1 MNASPKSLK
10 DLVELAVQRRD
21 LSGLGLSQLAAK
33 NGIKITTTTINA
45 IRQGTYKYT
54 PKAETLRALAWLAG
68 VDEGVAFAAAGQ
80 PVPGPP
86 FAEELPPGV
95 DRLSPKSRRAAIDM
109 LRVLVDL
116 EANSNAPAQDDSF
129 SKPSAQDELAGRRG
143 TSAGQKSRAV
153 RRDPKSYVR
162 EDEIPLPENWRELA
176 AGAPH
181 ESQIQREREWD
192 ALGEE
197 SQDHE

>member
-1 MNASPKSLK
+1 MNNPQNLK
-10 DLVELAVQRRD
+10 DLVALAVQRNDGASVR
-21 LSGLGLSQLAAK
+21 SLAEKAK
-33 NGIKITTTTINA
+33 RHGFKVTYTPINEMRA
-45 IRQGTYKYT
+45 GTYKSV
-54 PKAETLRALAWLAG
+54 PRAELLRAIAWLAG
-68 VDEGVAFAAAGQ
+68 VDDAVAFTAAGQ

-116 EANSNAPAQDDSF
+116 EANSNASEQTEPHASLSD
-129 SKPSAQDELAGRRG
+129 QDELAGRRRAG
-143 TSAGQKSRAV
+143 AGQKSPVGRK
-153 RRDPKSYVR
+153 DPSKYQR

-181 ESQIQREREWD
+181 ESQIRREREWD

-197 SQDHE
+197 SQEHE